1 MDIDKILKILTT
13 VEVEVISEREYEGTY
28 LCKIEDIEAKK
39 ELHITLPM
47 EKGRIIPL
55 RVGTAV
61 RINITEKD
69 GVYSFAENIIKRV
82 TTPYAHFI
90 INYPKKIERVQRR
103 NYVRMLLN
111 VPVEMVTEDEVVH
124 RGVSID
130 VSGGGM
136 LIAFAKKEF
145 TLNTN
150 VTLRFKLT
158 NGNDYCGIKG
168 VIKRER
174 EFEPVDGVPNSKKGY
189 GIDFTEID
197 QKKREEIISY
207 LFELQRE
214 RRKNNIDY

>member
-69 GVYSFAENIIKRV
+69 GVYSFTENIIKRV

>member
-28 LCKIEDIEAKK
+28 LCKIEDIDNKK
-39 ELHITLPM
+39 EMHITLPM

-69 GVYSFAENIIKRV
+69 GVYSFAENIIRRV
-82 TTPYAHFI
+82 TSPYAHFI
-90 INYPKKIERVQRR
+90 INYPQKIDRLQRR

-111 VPVEMVTEDEVVH
+111 VPVEMVTEDGIVH
-124 RGVSID
+124 KGVSID

-145 TLNTN
+145 ELNKN
-150 VTLRFKLT
+150 VTLNFKLT
-158 NGNDYCGIKG
+158 NGNEYIGIKG

-174 EFEPVDGVPNSKKGY
+174 EFEPVDGIPNNKKGY
-189 GIDFTEID
+189 GIDFTEIN

-207 LFELQRE
+207 LFEIQRE

>member
-69 GVYSFAENIIKRV
+69 GVYSFAENIIRRV